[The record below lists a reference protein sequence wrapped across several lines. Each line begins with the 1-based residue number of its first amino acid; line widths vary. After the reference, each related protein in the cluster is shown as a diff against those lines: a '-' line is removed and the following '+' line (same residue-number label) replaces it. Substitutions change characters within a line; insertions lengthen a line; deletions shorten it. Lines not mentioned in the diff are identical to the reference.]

1 MVLLFVNV
9 FSTKVLFG
17 QPHAQSSSAISDV
30 TSPVKFVGLSSDC
43 EFALASR
50 PPPLTWI
57 GSITGGPSSLC
68 EFKMAVNIKDLY
80 GNSGKRFKSIN
91 TR

>member
-1 MVLLFVNV
+1 MSNCLEPLFQSESRRLPFHVN
-9 FSTKVLFG
+9 
-17 QPHAQSSSAISDV
+17 
-30 TSPVKFVGLSSDC
+30 
-43 EFALASR
+43 
-50 PPPLTWI
+50 
-57 GSITGGPSSLC
+57 TGGPSSVC

>member
-1 MVLLFVNV
+1 MLTSLF
-9 FSTKVLFG
+9 SLFY
-17 QPHAQSSSAISDV
+17 V
-30 TSPVKFVGLSSDC
+30 TRES
-43 EFALASR
+43 
-50 PPPLTWI
+50 
-57 GSITGGPSSLC
+57 TGGPSSLC